1 MNSTLPPK
9 PSAPARPNRWRFD
22 PLALLAV
29 PATVYMVIA
38 FAIPLLLLL
47 VSSVLG
53 ENGFTL
59 ENYVAFLSDSYSMT
73 LIWNT
78 LRVAFLTTLIC
89 LLIGYP
95 AAFALAQSTGVMQGL
110 LIATMFLPLSL
121 GVVVK
126 TFSWTILL
134 RSDGAINQLLML
146 LGLVDEPIRFIF
158 TEKGLIVGI
167 VNIFLPFMILPIFS
181 VVKLLDTRLTDAAA
195 TLGAGPVY
203 RFFKVTLP
211 LTMPGV
217 VSGIALVFSL
227 SIAAYVIP
235 TLLVGDQFQTMSI
248 AIARSYLFVRN
259 EALGSTVSMI
269 LLAMAITVVV
279 SSTWL
284 ARDTRKS

>member
-1 MNSTLPPK
+1 MTTLPSK
-9 PSAPARPNRWRFD
+9 PSALAPPKRWRLD

-29 PATVYMVIA
+29 PATVYMAIA

-59 ENYVAFLSDSYSMT
+59 ENYAAFFNDPYSLT

-78 LRVAFLTTLIC
+78 LRIAFLTTFIC
-89 LLIGYP
+89 LLLGYP
-95 AAFALAQSTGVMQGL
+95 AAFALAQSTGAVQGF
-110 LIATMFLPLSL
+110 LIATMFLPLGI

-134 RSDGAINQLLML
+134 RSDGAINQLLMF
-146 LGLVDEPIRFIF
+146 LGLVKEPIRFIF
-158 TEKGLIVGI
+158 TEKGLIIGI

-181 VVKLLDTRLTDAAA
+181 VVKLLDTRLVDAAA

-211 LTMPGV
+211 LTLPGV

-227 SIAAYVIP
+227 AIAAYVIP
-235 TLLVGDQFQTMSI
+235 TLLVGDQFQTLSI
-248 AIARSYLFVRN
+248 TIARSYLFLRN
-259 EALGSTVSMI
+259 EALGSTISVI
-269 LLAMAITVVV
+269 LLAMAVTVIV

-284 ARDTRKS
+284 VRDHRQS